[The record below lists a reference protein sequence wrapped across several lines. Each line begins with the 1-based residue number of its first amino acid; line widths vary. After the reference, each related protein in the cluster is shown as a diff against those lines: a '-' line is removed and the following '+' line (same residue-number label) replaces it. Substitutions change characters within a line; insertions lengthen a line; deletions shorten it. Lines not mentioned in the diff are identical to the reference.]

1 MTIENTALLL
11 YKPWIQRN
19 QFFWCQ
25 QKKIENYR
33 RRKQRKMKWEW
44 NDRRLLYEAYKIF
57 HLLYKKYNWTNHNS
71 TITSSGNLFY
81 FAYLFLL
88 LLKFEDTFFLCIDDY
103 GHEHSRYIYVHC
115 KYIPRE
121 QKIDIFIY
129 LFIFWIF
136 LFQPWTTSKIYFHY
150 VKIAE
155 ANVIQPNFIGSL
167 ANKNV
172 CCACYTY
179 VYGIHMR
186 CRMKCYKRNGIVLVH
201 AVERSHIKMWIE
213 IQGMKC
219 V

>member
-1 MTIENTALLL
+1 MRIIEEESNGKWNENETIAGFYAKLIRFSIYFT
-11 YKPWIQRN
+11 
-19 QFFWCQ
+19 
-25 QKKIENYR
+25 KKIQLNKSQLNNNKFRES
-33 RRKQRKMKWEW
+33 
-44 NDRRLLYEAYKIF
+44 I
-57 HLLYKKYNWTNHNS
+57 
-71 TITSSGNLFY
+71 LFCV
-81 FAYLFLL
+81 FFFLL

-103 GHEHSRYIYVHC
+103 GHEHFRYIYVHC

-136 LFQPWTTSKIYFHY
+136 LFLPWTTSKIYFHY

-167 ANKNV
+167 ANKSV